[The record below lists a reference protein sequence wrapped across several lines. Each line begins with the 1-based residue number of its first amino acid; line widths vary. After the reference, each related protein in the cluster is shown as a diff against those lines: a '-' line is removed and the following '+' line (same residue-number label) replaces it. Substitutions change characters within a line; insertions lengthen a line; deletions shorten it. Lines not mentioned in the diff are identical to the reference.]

1 MLSKNVCS
9 VMAVT
14 SAPVSTLHSVSWPS
28 SRSVIFQLLSDS
40 NAPRNVLSKS
50 GSSAVVPFYCRRCC
64 LAEALGTVVSLSIAF
79 VAHSSTAGHVSPVA

>member
-1 MLSKNVCS
+1 MRMCSPLRSKNVCS

-50 GSSAVVPFYCRRCC
+50 GSSAV
-64 LAEALGTVVSLSIAF
+64 AGATVLLK
-79 VAHSSTAGHVSPVA
+79 HWEL